1 MNIREHLKISDNTLH
16 VVINKLCTTTK
27 KSTLL
32 SRYII
37 TRINKNSFNVTDG
50 KISIGVDFDYIMLKF
65 RCDPN
70 LLLDNNRLIS

>member
-1 MNIREHLKISDNTLH
+1 MNIREHFKISDNTLL

-37 TRINKNSFNVTDG
+37 TRISKNSFNVTDG
-50 KISIGVDFDYIMLKF
+50 HISMGVNFDYIMSKF

-70 LLLDNNRLIS
+70 LLLDNNK